1 MRLSAAEKTLADERS
16 RTKITL
22 EKAAAETASQ
32 RKIAQEQQAKVD
44 TLNAR
49 ITDEIKS
56 VEAKNVV
63 KLDEVRAAA
72 TKQKDQAVQ
81 RAVDAAK
88 KRHDLTV
95 QQLSSQINAKEAQ
108 IKHHANHAK
117 TADSN
122 FAKLALR
129 ETETANKHAQE
140 LRDAQ
145 AQIETARQEAIRQG
159 NQIEDLA
166 RQLRELHE
174 SGAMKSKAYQEQMR
188 TVSAE
193 SAKQRELVNNLT
205 QYSGQLAMRA
215 QQREVGFA
223 EQQRLLHVEAGHK
236 IQQARANMEKA
247 SRDKTALLEAR
258 YDADMKQ
265 KDVIAKIH
273 DKMHGMLFHM
283 QKNPGDTEVLA
294 TMRQQTG
301 EYSGEAV
308 MADLLR
314 QAEGIHTKHI
324 AQPPRQAFVT
334 LDMPTEEKM
343 DVAGLPTEA
352 VMAGKRKRSGS
363 VVVPDKVELRA
374 KRGRH
379 ISMLEDAMERASGA
393 ASAAMVP
400 AQKAPGKI
408 LVQQHAPEVV
418 QNLYNQFNENPGI
431 DAKALVGRMVVN
443 VEDRSKA
450 NVAIETIQQVQEGL
464 KEAETETAANIATLN
479 ALPAEE
485 AKKKVEEMTMDA
497 YFAMLDAKKRAE
509 MLKFEET
516 GPTAQ
521 NRDQLEVAIAKDN
534 AKHEKVLTDLQ
545 AHRQQNIDKYG
556 EPTTSGP
563 LTFKAGEE
571 EQYTADHFAR
581 LAKYEQ
587 EAIQMAKQAVERVK
601 VEPVVAAQIVS
612 ERMDKIKQA
621 AKRDR
626 IKVKDMKKET
636 VGPETKL
643 IVSKQATVNFQKA
656 LEFVQKAW
664 WEVDPHFLSSN
675 EMKTIQT
682 ASQAQGLTIH
692 SMVKNQVNRVR
703 QKVVS
708 VLKVRGLKKYSL
720 TSNTPSRV
728 EAAVQN
734 APFSGLPVQSLNS
747 IVDSYLGITQ
757 NATPIEQATPVFRIA
772 GTFVFQIKDEIQKQ
786 EAAQTAPSQV
796 AQLTTTRRR
805 EEPRRI
811 KVHGRG
817 LSKKPTSKPRKKR
830 SRKGKKTPKV
840 AKKDPKPT
848 ALQKWKTH
856 KRTKMR
862 L

>member
-1 MRLSAAEKTLADERS
+1 
-16 RTKITL
+16 
-22 EKAAAETASQ
+22 
-32 RKIAQEQQAKVD
+32 
-44 TLNAR
+44 
-49 ITDEIKS
+49 
-56 VEAKNVV
+56 
-63 KLDEVRAAA
+63 
-72 TKQKDQAVQ
+72 
-81 RAVDAAK
+81 
-88 KRHDLTV
+88 
-95 QQLSSQINAKEAQ
+95 
-108 IKHHANHAK
+108 
-117 TADSN
+117 
-122 FAKLALR
+122 
-129 ETETANKHAQE
+129 
-140 LRDAQ
+140 
-145 AQIETARQEAIRQG
+145 
-159 NQIEDLA
+159 
-166 RQLRELHE
+166 
-174 SGAMKSKAYQEQMR
+174 
-188 TVSAE
+188 
-193 SAKQRELVNNLT
+193 
-205 QYSGQLAMRA
+205 
-215 QQREVGFA
+215 
-223 EQQRLLHVEAGHK
+223 
-236 IQQARANMEKA
+236 
-247 SRDKTALLEAR
+247 
-258 YDADMKQ
+258 
-265 KDVIAKIH
+265 
-273 DKMHGMLFHM
+273 
-283 QKNPGDTEVLA
+283 
-294 TMRQQTG
+294 
-301 EYSGEAV
+301 
-308 MADLLR
+308 
-314 QAEGIHTKHI
+314 
-324 AQPPRQAFVT
+324 
-334 LDMPTEEKM
+334 
-343 DVAGLPTEA
+343 
-352 VMAGKRKRSGS
+352 
-363 VVVPDKVELRA
+363 
-374 KRGRH
+374 
-379 ISMLEDAMERASGA
+379 MLEEAMERASKA

-408 LVQQHAPEVV
+408 LVQMHAPQVV
-418 QNLYNQFNENPGI
+418 QNLFTQFNENPGI
-431 DAKALVGRMVVN
+431 DAQALVSRMVVHE
-443 VEDRSKA
+443 EDRSKA
-450 NVAIETIQQVQEGL
+450 NVAIETVQQVQEGL
-464 KEAETETAANIATLN
+464 KEAETETAANIATLD
-479 ALPAEE
+479 ALPVEE

-545 AHRQQNIDKYG
+545 AHRQKNIDKYG

-563 LTFKAGEE
+563 LTFKEGEE
-571 EQYTADHFAR
+571 EKYTADHFAR

-587 EAIQMAKQAVERVK
+587 EAIQMAKEAVERVK

-626 IKVKDMKKET
+626 VKMKDMKKET
-636 VGPETKL
+636 IGPETKL
-643 IVSKQATVNFQKA
+643 IVSPKATANFQKA

-664 WEVDPHFLSSN
+664 WEVDPHYLSSK

-703 QKVVS
+703 QKVVT

-772 GTFVFQIKDEIQKQ
+772 GTFVFKIKDEIQKQ

-796 AQLTTTRRR
+796 AQLATTRRR
-805 EEPRRI
+805 TEAQRI

-817 LSKKPTSKPRKKR
+817 LSKKPTPKPRKKR
-830 SRKGKKTPKV
+830 ARKGKKTPKV
-840 AKKDPKPT
+840 AKKAPKPT